1 MSGPRGTT
9 KAITMDGTQGHD
21 RMHENSVDSITFFR
35 GAAFKSAQGLNK
47 IDSNREC
54 RDDACGDDARC
65 SRGTHGYTTQV
76 LTGGIG
82 SRLPRIAGR
91 IPHLSGTGSHVLT
104 SREGVCLTGTDFPR
118 QTPYGIASANL
129 DVHAG
134 TSDRIQPRSA
144 RHTGDGRIRASY
156 AAHAAAC
163 FSGSHNRSVV
173 RRSDGACRLCEQG
186 RCCGNR

>member
-1 MSGPRGTT
+1 MRSPWTARR
-9 KAITMDGTQGHD
+9 GHD
-21 RMHENSVDSITFFR
+21 RMHENSVEFITFFR
-35 GAAFKSAQGLNK
+35 DAAFKSAQGLNK

-54 RDDACGDDARC
+54 RDDARGDDARR

-91 IPHLSGTGSHVLT
+91 TPHLSGTGSHVLS
-104 SREGVCLTGTDFPR
+104 SREGVRLTGADFLR
-118 QTPYGIASANL
+118 RTPYGIASANL

-134 TSDRIQPRSA
+134 TSDRRQSHSA

-163 FSGSHNRSVV
+163 FSGSHNRCVV
-173 RRSDGACRLCEQG
+173 RRSEGACRLCEQG
-186 RCCGNR
+186 TCCSNR